1 MLGGIAPEDPTMPR
15 SVTSSSPPRP
25 PGTASSGH
33 PPPSVDEGPAQR
45 RRLDA
50 ATPPPTAPGMPLPR
64 RRPGPSLPIT
74 RARATLREMAQG
86 PALLDNTAA
95 LQRMGFDPRAQLLR
109 PTPARHPVQVA
120 ASGALFLP
128 AALPLPPAPVI
139 TLPSG
144 DPVAAQRRQVVDGL
158 GALRTFATELHAE
171 GASPDDE
178 PDAFRKLDKL
188 AMPAI
193 VSALNAEDPQLRL
206 VYAHV
211 SVPDDRGVVADHR
224 GFGSVEWRSF
234 LADAAPGR
242 WRIVLDNAA
251 HNLAMDLHVEG
262 LPGEPGRRGSLVH
275 MSPSVPATADP
286 ILTAAEMAA
295 HLRLPEG
302 WPLLLVDVP
311 AQKSLR
317 SCRIFALSMA
327 LKCAADASLA
337 HLHARQLRGEPLSF
351 ATVEVDAELLLPAEY
366 SGEAGSLSDGS
377 PAASADSP
385 AAPVTPQPVG
395 LLAHYVKT
403 AADVLGPAY
412 MKHAQ
417 SRTAVQSYLDGL
429 PYGAR
434 HQPVNRKGQTLLERH
449 DAHRVARWPSAARKP
464 GPLLQSASIELKRI
478 AFLDKAI
485 RHAARCSAQDIP
497 PMREAMDN
505 VDSRWRDW
513 YRH

>member
-1 MLGGIAPEDPTMPR
+1 M
-15 SVTSSSPPRP
+15 
-25 PGTASSGH
+25 
-33 PPPSVDEGPAQR
+33 
-45 RRLDA
+45 
-50 ATPPPTAPGMPLPR
+50 
-64 RRPGPSLPIT
+64 
-74 RARATLREMAQG
+74 
-86 PALLDNTAA
+86 LDNTAA
-95 LQRMGFDPRAQLLR
+95 LSRMGFDPRAQLLCAPPERR
-109 PTPARHPVQVA
+109 PLEA
-120 ASGALFLP
+120 AAPGALFLP
-128 AALPLPPAPVI
+128 VALPVPPAPVVA
-139 TLPSG
+139 LPSG

-158 GALRTFATELHAE
+158 GELRAFAAEVHAE

-206 VYAHV
+206 VYAHA
-211 SVPDDRGVVADHR
+211 SVPDDRGVVPDHG

-234 LADAAPGR
+234 VADAAPGR
-242 WRIVLDNAA
+242 WRVVLDNAA
-251 HNLAMDLHVEG
+251 HNLALDLHVEG
-262 LPGEPGRRGSLVH
+262 MPGEPGRRCSVVH
-275 MSPSVPATADP
+275 MSSSVPESADP

-327 LKCAADASLA
+327 LKCAADASLED
-337 HLHARQLRGEPLSF
+337 LHARQLRGEPPSF
-351 ATVEVDAELLLPAEY
+351 DTVEVDAELLLPAEY
-366 SGEAGSLSDGS
+366 SGETGSPSDGS
-377 PAASADSP
+377 TGDSAHGSAAVRDVNPAS
-385 AAPVTPQPVG
+385 PQPVG

-403 AADVLGPAY
+403 VADVLGPAY

-417 SRTAVQSYLDGL
+417 SRTALQGYLDGL
-429 PYGAR
+429 PHGAR

-449 DAHRVARWPSAARKP
+449 DAHRVARWPQPAGHKP

-485 RHAARCSAQDIP
+485 RHAAGCSAQAIL
-497 PMREAMDN
+497 PMSEAMDN

>member
-1 MLGGIAPEDPTMPR
+1 MPR

-25 PGTASSGH
+25 SGPAHPDH
-33 PPPSVDEGPAQR
+33 PPPSAAERPAR
-45 RRLDA
+45 RRRQA
-50 ATPPPTAPGMPLPR
+50 ADTPGPSAPGMPSPP
-64 RRPGPSLPIT
+64 RRPGLSLPIT
-74 RARATLREMAQG
+74 RERATLRRMVQG

-95 LQRMGFDPRAQLLR
+95 LSRMGFDPRAQLLCAPPGRR
-109 PTPARHPVQVA
+109 PVEA
-120 ASGALFLP
+120 AAPGALFLP
-128 AALPLPPAPVI
+128 MALPVPPAPVVA
-139 TLPSG
+139 LPSG

-158 GALRTFATELHAE
+158 CELRALAAEVHAE

-178 PDAFRKLDKL
+178 PAAFRKLDKL

-193 VSALNAEDPQLRL
+193 VSALNAEDPRLRL
-206 VYAHV
+206 VYAHA
-211 SVPDDRGVVADHR
+211 SVPDDRGVVPDHR

-251 HNLAMDLHVEG
+251 HNLALDLHVEG
-262 LPGEPGRRGSLVH
+262 LPGEPGRRGSVVH
-275 MSPSVPATADP
+275 MNSSVAEGAEP
-286 ILTAAEMAA
+286 IITAAEMAA

-302 WPLLLVDVP
+302 WPLLLLDVP

-327 LKCAADASLA
+327 LKCAADASLEE
-337 HLHARQLRGEPLSF
+337 LHARQLRGEPPSF
-351 ATVEVDAELLLPAEY
+351 DTVEVDAELLLPAEY
-366 SGEAGSLSDGS
+366 SGEADSLSDGS
-377 PAASADSP
+377 TAASADSP
-385 AAPVTPQPVG
+385 ATGSVAPATPQPVG

-403 AADVLGPAY
+403 VADVLGPAY

-417 SRTAVQSYLDGL
+417 SRTAVQGYLDGL
-429 PYGAR
+429 PHGAR
-434 HQPVNRKGQTLLERH
+434 DQPVNRKGQTLLERH
-449 DAHRVARWPSAARKP
+449 DAHRVARWPGPAARRP

-485 RHAARCSAQDIP
+485 RHAARCSAQDILP
-497 PMREAMDN
+497 LCEAMGN

>member
-1 MLGGIAPEDPTMPR
+1 MPR
-15 SVTSSSPPRP
+15 SVTSSSPPRQ
-25 PGTASSGH
+25 SGPAH
-33 PPPSVDEGPAQR
+33 SDPLPPSADERPAQR
-45 RRLDA
+45 RRQA
-50 ATPPPTAPGMPLPR
+50 AGTPGPPAPGMPLPT

-74 RARATLREMAQG
+74 RARAALRQLVQR
-86 PALLDNTAA
+86 PVLLDNTAA
-95 LQRMGFDPRAQLLR
+95 LSRMGFDPRAQLLCA
-109 PTPARHPVQVA
+109 PPERHPGEA
-120 ASGALFLP
+120 AAPGALFLP
-128 AALPLPPAPVI
+128 MALPVPPAPVVA
-139 TLPSG
+139 LPSG
-144 DPVAAQRRQVVDGL
+144 NPVAAQRRQVVDGL
-158 GALRTFATELHAE
+158 GELRAFAAEMHAE

-211 SVPDDRGVVADHR
+211 SVPDDRGAVADHR

-262 LPGEPGRRGSLVH
+262 LPGETGRRGSVVH

-286 ILTAAEMAA
+286 VLTAAEMAA

-302 WPLLLVDVP
+302 WPLLLLDVP

-327 LKCAADASLA
+327 LKCAADASLEQ
-337 HLHARQLRGEPLSF
+337 LHARQLRGEPPPF
-351 ATVEVDAELLLPAEY
+351 DTVEVDAELLLPAEY
-366 SGEAGSLSDGS
+366 SSEAGSLSGGS
-377 PAASADSP
+377 TAASADSP
-385 AAPVTPQPVG
+385 AAPGTPQPVG

-403 AADVLGPAY
+403 AADMLGPAY

-417 SRTAVQSYLDGL
+417 SRTAVQGYLDGL

-434 HQPVNRKGQTLLERH
+434 HQPVNRRGQTLLDRH
-449 DAHRVARWPSAARKP
+449 DAHRVARWPGPAARKP

-478 AFLDKAI
+478 SFLDKAI
-485 RHAARCSAQDIP
+485 RHAARCSAQDILP
-497 PMREAMDN
+497 ICEAMGN

>member
-1 MLGGIAPEDPTMPR
+1 
-15 SVTSSSPPRP
+15 
-25 PGTASSGH
+25 
-33 PPPSVDEGPAQR
+33 
-45 RRLDA
+45 
-50 ATPPPTAPGMPLPR
+50 MPLPP
-64 RRPGPSLPIT
+64 RRPGPSLPVT
-74 RARATLREMAQG
+74 RARATLRRMAQG

-95 LQRMGFDPRAQLLR
+95 LSRMGFDPRAQLLR
-109 PTPARHPVQVA
+109 APPERRSVEA
-120 ASGALFLP
+120 AAPGALFLP
-128 AALPLPPAPVI
+128 MALPVPPAPVVA
-139 TLPSG
+139 LPSG

-158 GALRTFATELHAE
+158 GELRTFAAEVHAE

-286 ILTAAEMAA
+286 VLTAAETAA

-327 LKCAADASLA
+327 LKCAADASLE
-337 HLHARQLRGEPLSF
+337 HLHARQLRGERLPF
-351 ATVEVDAELLLPAEY
+351 DTIEVDAELLLPAEY
-366 SGEAGSLSDGS
+366 SSEAGSLSDDS
-377 PAASADSP
+377 TAAPAESP
-385 AAPVTPQPVG
+385 AAPSTPQPVG

-417 SRTAVQSYLDGL
+417 SRTAVQGYLDGL
-429 PYGAR
+429 PDAAR
-434 HQPVNRKGQTLLERH
+434 HQPVNRRGQTLLERH
-449 DAHRVARWPSAARKP
+449 DAHRVARWPGHAARKP

-485 RHAARCSAQDIP
+485 RHAARCRPQDIL
-497 PMREAMDN
+497 PMCEAMDN
-505 VDSRWRDW
+505 VESRWRDW